1 MLTKLF
7 GRTKQTTVDIASP
20 LSGEIMSWSDLPG
33 DASSRLRR
41 EEAIAIMPI
50 NGQIVA
56 PFYGSVSHIAEAGH
70 SITVQH
76 ASGLRLQIGIG
87 IHTDELEGNG
97 FQPHVHAGD
106 TFRAGDTLI
115 DFDIDAIVSSGYSP
129 IISVV
134 VENAEL
140 AKRIEQLTMQ
150 GNVSSGHEIILR
162 AELNG

>member
-20 LSGEIMSWSDLPG
+20 LSGEIIGWSDHRSVA
-33 DASSRLRR
+33 ASGMRSVD
-41 EEAIAIMPI
+41 AIAIKPA

-56 PFYGSVSHIAEAGH
+56 PFYGSVSHIADTGH

-76 ASGLRLQIGIG
+76 ASGLRLKIGIG
-87 IHTDELEGNG
+87 IHTDELGGDG
-97 FQPHVHAGD
+97 FMSHVRAGD

-115 DFDIDAIVSSGYSP
+115 DFDIDTIVASGYSP
-129 IISVV
+129 ITSVV

-140 AKRIEQLTMQ
+140 AKSIEQLVTY
-150 GNVSSGHEIILR
+150 GAVSSGHEIILR
-162 AELNG
+162 AELIG